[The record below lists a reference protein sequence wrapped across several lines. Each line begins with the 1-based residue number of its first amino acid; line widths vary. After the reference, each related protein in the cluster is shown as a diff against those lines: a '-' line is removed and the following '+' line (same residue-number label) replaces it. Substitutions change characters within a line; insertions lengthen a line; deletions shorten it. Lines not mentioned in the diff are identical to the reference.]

1 MKSGKIDK
9 EYNAEEGKNWSLR
22 RLNYTINE

>member
-9 EYNAEEGKNWSLR
+9 ECNAEEGKNWSLR
-22 RLNYTINE
+22 RVNYTINE